1 MRVRFWGARGSLA
14 TPGPTTVRYGGNTSC
29 IEITTPGGV
38 LIIIDCG
45 TGIRQLGQHLLATQQ
60 GPLEGHILISHTHWD
75 HIQGIPFFGPFFAP
89 GNTWDLYAPK
99 GVRKS
104 LRDSLE
110 GQMQY
115 SYFPVQLD
123 ELGAKIRYHELVEG
137 TFRIADVAI
146 RTRYLNHPALTFG
159 YRLEAEG
166 AAVVYASDHEPHSR
180 HLADGTGE
188 IGGEDLRHCEFLAGA
203 DLVIHDAQYIAE
215 EYPQKIGWGHSTVEY
230 ALAMCRAAGV
240 KRVAL
245 THHDPSRDD
254 DAIDRIVTRA
264 RADLQDVASPME
276 VMAATEG
283 SALSIIGEGQRAD
296 CAEQNKSA
304 ISEASALGNPLILLA
319 VTDRS
324 AADTLLDA
332 AHADQVP
339 VVETRPGEAM
349 LRAIGEKQPSLI
361 VLEKKEG
368 TLDPLELCTKIRT
381 LQATRDVP
389 IIVVADTE
397 DSLGGMAAGVT
408 DWLIRP
414 FSIAY
419 ARTRMRAWLLR
430 TAARWVRAPL
440 PPDEEQRL
448 ATLHSL
454 GILDTPEE
462 QRFDRLTRLAAGIL
476 RVPVALVSLVDRERQ
491 WFKSAHG
498 VEVRQTPRET
508 SFCAHAVAARE
519 LLVVPDALA
528 DHRFADNPQV
538 SGRTRVRFYAGCP
551 LFVGQSCVG
560 TLCVLDVRPRHLS
573 TEQVGLLKDVAVL
586 VERELQQK
594 GTARPPTG

>member
-1 MRVRFWGARGSLA
+1 MHIRFWGARGSLA

-29 IEITTPGGV
+29 VEITTPGGA

-45 TGIRQLGQHLLATQQ
+45 TGIRRLGQHLLATE
-60 GPLEGHILISHTHWD
+60 PATLKGHILISHTHWD
-75 HIQGIPFFGPFFAP
+75 HIQGVPFFGPFFAA
-89 GNTWDLYAPK
+89 GNEWDLYAPK
-99 GVRKS
+99 GVHQS
-104 LRDSLE
+104 LRDALE

-123 ELGAKIRYHELVEG
+123 ELGAEIRYHELVEG
-137 TFRIADVAI
+137 AFRIADVTI
-146 RTRYLNHPALTFG
+146 RTRYLNHPALTFA

-166 AAVVYASDHEPHSR
+166 TAIVYASDHEPHSR

-230 ALAMCRAAGV
+230 AVAVCRAAGV
-240 KRVAL
+240 KRVVL

-254 DAIDRIVTRA
+254 DAIDRIVTKA
-264 RADLQDVASPME
+264 RADLRHLASAME

-283 SALSIIGEGQRAD
+283 SALSIKGEGQGADRA
-296 CAEQNKSA
+296 ERNESA
-304 ISEASALGNPLILLA
+304 ISEASALGNSLILMA

-324 AADTLLDA
+324 AAETLLDA

-339 VVETRPGEAM
+339 VVETRSADAV
-349 LRAIGEKQPSLI
+349 LCAIGEKLPSLI

-368 TLDPLELCTKIRT
+368 APDPLELCTKIRT
-381 LQATRDVP
+381 LQGTRDVP

-397 DSLGGMAAGVT
+397 DCQRGIAAGVT

-419 ARTRMRAWLLR
+419 ARTRLRAWLLR

-462 QRFDRLTRLAAGIL
+462 QRFDRLTRLAAAIL

-528 DHRFADNPQV
+528 DHRFADSPQV

-560 TLCVLDVRPRHLS
+560 TLCVWDVRPRQLS
-573 TEQVGLLKDVAVL
+573 LEQVGLLKDVAVL
-586 VERELQQK
+586 VERELQQS
-594 GTARPPTG
+594 GARPSAG